1 MHPRKLE
8 LRRVEELIAA
18 TTALT
23 VALATTKSVIAAVEI
38 VVAPTEEIN
47 ATELKWDSETTKL
60 GL

>member
-1 MHPRKLE
+1 MHPQKQE

-23 VALATTKSVIAAVEI
+23 EALETTKLVIAEVEI

-47 ATELKWDSETTKL
+47 ANELKWDSETTKL